1 MNSGPSI
8 VAMMRRLSEIP
19 PELLAEPKLGDSGSV
34 DVAAVV
40 WDVLYEMTG
49 QALPADRLAP
59 FRPTG
64 RQAKLER
71 NRLRLVLLAV
81 WLLSDSWFKEHHSE
95 TGDAYTFLTD
105 GVQSLSEY
113 LDVTKMMNDSDRREE
128 LIRSMLDTLQL
139 LPEGETASQA
149 ADRLKTLDT
158 GERLRVLRA
167 AAAAEQRAHE
177 IREAMRRA
185 KAQDAANRYGE

>member
-1 MNSGPSI
+1 MKSGPSI
-8 VAMMRRLSEIP
+8 VAMMRRLAEIP
-19 PELLAEPKLGDSGSV
+19 PEFLAEPKLGNSGEV
-34 DVAAVV
+34 DVGAVV
-40 WDVLYEMTG
+40 WDVLYEITD
-49 QALPADRLAP
+49 QTLPIDQLIR

-71 NRLRLVLLAV
+71 NRLRLVLVAS
-81 WLLSDSWFKEHHSE
+81 WLLADSWFRQHHSE
-95 TGDAYTFLTD
+95 IVDPYEFLAE
-105 GVQSLSEY
+105 GVPSLSEY
-113 LDVTKMMNDSDRREE
+113 LDVAKMMNDSDRREE

-139 LPEGETASQA
+139 LPAGETASQA